1 MIKTNLEILLD
12 SMIDTRVI
20 SGRGN
25 SSWRLAATFRQV
37 PVLIESPEVS
47 IMANYHLSTLT
58 ACRLKIS
65 QLDNWTQPLGNL
77 LTTDW
82 LAGTLELKVFW
93 YPYLFL
99 GYGFSEIL
107 IIKLKPVWICFHTN
121 FYFIVS
127 FYSVFTI
134 VSLLAH
140 MRFERSP

>member
-1 MIKTNLEILLD
+1 MVSKQRYRFGGLTTKWDLKYQI
-12 SMIDTRVI
+12 
-20 SGRGN
+20 GGC
-25 SSWRLAATFRQV
+25 AQ
-37 PVLIESPEVS
+37 PVESPEVS
-47 IMANYHLSTLT
+47 IRTNYHLSTLT

-82 LAGTLELKVFW
+82 LGGTLELKVFW